1 MDNPTNSNPK
11 MLLPQIRT
19 PPPDV
24 KAVLDE
30 INDLVRYMHEIRLQ
44 ITQAMQS
51 EGASLRD
58 VKAALGRDIHQDF
71 LAKAEMKLQGIR
83 GMLPPVD
90 PAA

>member
-1 MDNPTNSNPK
+1 
-11 MLLPQIRT
+11 MLLPQLRT

-58 VKAALGRDIHQDF
+58 VKAALGRDINQDF
-71 LAKAEMKLQGIR
+71 LNKASMKMQDIR
-83 GMLPPVD
+83 DMLPPAN
-90 PAA
+90 PAP

>member
-1 MDNPTNSNPK
+1 
-11 MLLPQIRT
+11 
-19 PPPDV
+19 
-24 KAVLDE
+24 
-30 INDLVRYMHEIRLQ
+30 
-44 ITQAMQS
+44 MQS